1 MEDGEA
7 QEGGGVKRIHLIISG
22 DVQGVGFRAF
32 VCEQAKRLGITGWV
46 KNRED
51 GAVEVVAEGEKK
63 ELEKLIMDCHDGPD
77 IAMVE
82 MVDVTWEEPTDEFV
96 GFEVV
101 Y

>member
-1 MEDGEA
+1 M
-7 QEGGGVKRIHLIISG
+7 KRLHLIISG
-22 DVQGVGFRAF
+22 DVQGVGYRAW
-32 VCEQAKRLGITGWV
+32 VVDQAQDLRLVGWV

-51 GAVEVVAEGEKK
+51 GMVEVVAEGEKK

-82 MVDVTWEEPTDEFV
+82 TVDATWEKSTDEFV